1 MPEFKNKICYEN
13 IISLYKA
20 KGFKIGEF
28 ETEIGASIGYFSRL
42 VKDDGKIGAIS
53 SEILFKA
60 ANVLDVPVD
69 ELGSVDLTCLDST
82 NQYYFNFLNRVLDET
97 KNNNLNWKQFRK
109 ENLLYEKKVA
119 DLMKIEYNPYDGEQ
133 YQFYNSKFWDD
144 RKYKVNLSNDVF
156 GFDSDNGIFI
166 LTCIDVTSE
175 DDFKFKGY
183 ELYFKDFESEKNSK
197 ICYSAPDQNQCI
209 NQVLESLFK
218 AVVSYIKKPKIEDNV
233 RVAIDSFMKAK

>member
-1 MPEFKNKICYEN
+1 MSEFDNKICFNN
-13 IISLYKA
+13 ITSLYKV

-42 VKDDGKIGAIS
+42 VKDDGKIGSIS

-60 ANVLDVPVD
+60 ADVLNVPVD
-69 ELGSVDLTCLDST
+69 ELGSVDLTGLDST
-82 NQYYFNFLNRVLDET
+82 NQYYFDFLNKVLVET
-97 KNNNLNWKQFRK
+97 QNNNLNWKQYRK
-109 ENLLYEKKVA
+109 ENLLDEKKVS
-119 DLMKIEYNPYDGEQ
+119 DLMKIDYSPFDGEQ

-144 RKYKVNLSNDVF
+144 RKYNVSLLNDAF

-166 LTCIDVTSE
+166 LTCVDVRSE
-175 DDFKFKGY
+175 DDFKYKGY

-209 NQVLESLFK
+209 NQMLESLFK
-218 AVVSYIKKPKIEDNV
+218 AVVLYIKRPKIEDNV
-233 RVAIDSFMKAK
+233 KLAIDSFMKAK

>member
-1 MPEFKNKICYEN
+1 MSEFNNKICFNN
-13 IISLYKA
+13 ITSLYKV

-42 VKDDGKIGAIS
+42 LKDDGKIGTIS

-60 ANVLDVPVD
+60 ADVLDVPVD

-97 KNNNLNWKQFRK
+97 KSNNINWEQFKK
-109 ENLLYEKKVA
+109 EDLLYDKKLG
-119 DLMKIEYNPYDGEQ
+119 DLMEVKCNLYNGEQ
-133 YQFYNSKFWDD
+133 YKFYKSKFWDG
-144 RKYKVNLSNDVF
+144 RKYIVNLSNDVF
-156 GFDSDNGIFI
+156 VFDSDNGIFI

-175 DDFKFKGY
+175 ADFKFKGY
-183 ELYFKDFESEKNSK
+183 ELYFKNFESEKSSK

-209 NQVLESLFK
+209 NQILESIFK
-218 AVVSYIKKPKIEDNV
+218 AVVSYNKKPKIEDNV
-233 RVAIDSFMKAK
+233 RVAIDAFMKAK

>member
-1 MPEFKNKICYEN
+1 M
-13 IISLYKA
+13 
-20 KGFKIGEF
+20 
-28 ETEIGASIGYFSRL
+28 
-42 VKDDGKIGAIS
+42 
-53 SEILFKA
+53 
-60 ANVLDVPVD
+60 DVPVD

-97 KNNNLNWKQFRK
+97 KNNNLNWEQFRK